1 MGLKLEYIN
10 GQTPLNED
18 EKDGLLIKTISTRGE
33 LDEFEQK
40 NIEIAI
46 EWSIGRKFKLDDIL
60 KESFILNIHM
70 RMFGNV
76 WKWAGKYRTSNKNL
90 GVDKYQIPFELRNLL
105 DDCKYWVE
113 HNTYESDE
121 LAIRF
126 KHRLVSIHPFANGN
140 GRHSRLCTDILI
152 NHGLNKPIFTW
163 GRYNLVKKGETRME
177 YLQALHKADQGNYLP
192 LIEFSRS

>member
-46 EWSIGRKFKLDDIL
+46 EWSIGRKFKLENIL

-105 DDCKYWVE
+105 NDCKYWVE
-113 HNTYESDE
+113 HNTYGSDE

-140 GRHSRLCTDILI
+140 GRHSRLCADILI
-152 NHGLNKPIFTW
+152 SHGLGKPIFTW
-163 GRYNLVKKGETRME
+163 GRYNLVNKGENRLK
-177 YLQALHKADQGNYLP
+177 YLQTLYKADKGDILP
-192 LIEFSRS
+192 LINFSRS